1 MRAKHVPVMTSSE
14 PSGEQRSRSLWNL
27 GALTLGQL
35 TRNVVDAITANNLA
49 GRASELAF
57 DFLFALFPLIL
68 LMVTVFGLFASRSVE
83 LQNDL
88 LSYFADFLPPAAFE
102 LLKATATEL
111 AANAGGG

>member
-1 MRAKHVPVMTSSE
+1 MTSSQASTAKE
-14 PSGEQRSRSLWNL
+14 PKSLWKL
-27 GALTLGQL
+27 GGLTPWRLV
-35 TRNVVDAITANNLA
+35 RNVFDEICANNSL

-68 LMVTVFGLFASRSVE
+68 LMVTFFGLFASRSVE

-102 LLKATATEL
+102 LLKQTAPDL
-111 AANAGGG
+111 PAKPGGGSRLSRSV